1 MKKEKENGARV
12 RVWASIPQPVK
23 ELLAQ
28 RARDERNRES
38 EIIAKAI
45 TLYLTKDVTDES
57 LLIAKMSEIIR
68 VVQNMQTKLD
78 TGQKLDLEFFQYFFM
93 FAPDFPGD
101 EKEKQR
107 VFNKGAS
114 RTQDFLSGFRQREK
128 QMPRLLEAIFGMML
142 EEEANE

>member
-12 RVWASIPQPVK
+12 RVWASIPQPMK
-23 ELLAQ
+23 ELLAR

-38 EIIAKAI
+38 EIITKAI
-45 TLYLTKDVTDES
+45 TMYLTKDVTDES

-68 VVQNMQTKLD
+68 VVQNMNTKLD

-107 VFNKGAS
+107 VFNRGAS
-114 RTQDFLSGFRQREK
+114 RTQSYLSGFRQREK
-128 QMPRLLEAIFGMML
+128 QMPRWVGSHFRHDA
-142 EEEANE
+142 

>member
-12 RVWASIPQPVK
+12 RVWASIPQPMK
-23 ELLAQ
+23 ELLAR

-45 TLYLTKDVTDES
+45 TMYLTKDVTDES

-68 VVQNMQTKLD
+68 VVQNMNTKLD

-114 RTQDFLSGFRQREK
+114 RTQSFLSGFRQREK

-142 EEEANE
+142 EEEKE

>member
-1 MKKEKENGARV
+1 MNKPKENGTKV
-12 RVWASIPQPVK
+12 RVWASVPQPVK
-23 ELLAQ
+23 ELLSR

-45 TLYLTKDVTDES
+45 TMYLTKDVTDES

-68 VVQNMQTKLD
+68 VVQNMDTKLD
-78 TGQKLDLEFFQYFFM
+78 TGQKLDLEFYQYFFM
-93 FAPDFPGD
+93 FSPDFPND

-107 VFNKGAS
+107 VFNKGAG
-114 RTQDFLSGFRQREK
+114 RTQSFLSGFRQREK

-142 EEEANE
+142 EEEKE

>member
-1 MKKEKENGARV
+1 MKKEKEGGARV

-38 EIIAKAI
+38 EIITKAI

-114 RTQDFLSGFRQREK
+114 RTQSFLSGFRQREK

-142 EEEANE
+142 EEEGE

>member
-1 MKKEKENGARV
+1 MKKEKDNGTRV

-23 ELLAQ
+23 DLLAQ

-38 EIIAKAI
+38 EIINKAI

-57 LLIAKMSEIIR
+57 LLIAKMSEIVR
-68 VVQNMQTKLD
+68 VVQNLQTKLD

-114 RTQDFLSGFRQREK
+114 RTQSFLAGFRQREK

-142 EEEANE
+142 EEEKE

>member
-1 MKKEKENGARV
+1 MKQEKEDKTKV
-12 RVWASIPQPVK
+12 RVWASIPRPVK

-38 EIIAKAI
+38 EIIAKAVI
-45 TLYLTKDVTDES
+45 MYLTKDVTDES

-68 VVQNMQTKLD
+68 VVQNMNTKLD
-78 TGQKLDLEFFQYFFM
+78 TGQKLDLEFYQYFFM
-93 FAPDFPGD
+93 FSPDFPGD

-114 RTQDFLSGFRQREK
+114 RTQSFLSGFRQREK

-142 EEEANE
+142 EEEKE

>member
-1 MKKEKENGARV
+1 MKKEKESGARV
-12 RVWASIPQPVK
+12 RVRASIPQPMK
-23 ELLAQ
+23 ELLSQ

-38 EIIAKAI
+38 EIIAKAV
-45 TLYLTKDVTDES
+45 TMYLTKDVTDES
-57 LLIAKMSEIIR
+57 LLIARMSEIIR
-68 VVQNMQTKLD
+68 VVQNMNTKLD

-114 RTQDFLSGFRQREK
+114 RTQSFLSGFRQREK

-142 EEEANE
+142 EEEKE

>member
-12 RVWASIPQPVK
+12 RVWASIPQPMK
-23 ELLAQ
+23 ELLAR

-45 TLYLTKDVTDES
+45 TMYLTKDVTDES

-68 VVQNMQTKLD
+68 VVQNMNTKLD

-114 RTQDFLSGFRQREK
+114 RTQGFLSGFRQREK

-142 EEEANE
+142 EEEKE

>member
-1 MKKEKENGARV
+1 MKKEKESGARV
-12 RVWASIPQPVK
+12 RVWASIPQPMK
-23 ELLAQ
+23 ELLAR

-38 EIIAKAI
+38 EIITKAI
-45 TLYLTKDVTDES
+45 TMYLTKDVTDES

-68 VVQNMQTKLD
+68 VVQNMNTKLD

-107 VFNKGAS
+107 VFNKGAG
-114 RTQDFLSGFRQREK
+114 RTQSFLSGFRQREK

-142 EEEANE
+142 EEEKE

>member
-1 MKKEKENGARV
+1 MKKTKEQGNKV
-12 RVWASIPQPVK
+12 RVWATIPQPVK

-28 RARDERNRES
+28 RARDEHNRES

-45 TLYLTKDVTDES
+45 TMYLTKDVTDES
-57 LLIAKMSEIIR
+57 LLIAKMSEIVR
-68 VVQNMQTKLD
+68 VVQNLQTKLD
-78 TGQKLDLEFFQYFFM
+78 TGQKLDLEFYQYFFM

-107 VFNKGAS
+107 VFSKGAS
-114 RTQDFLSGFRQREK
+114 RTQNFLSGFRQREK

-142 EEEANE
+142 EEES

>member
-1 MKKEKENGARV
+1 MKKDKEDGAKV
-12 RVWASIPQPVK
+12 RVWAYIHQPMK
-23 ELLAQ
+23 ELLSQ

-38 EIIAKAI
+38 EIITKA
-45 TLYLTKDVTDES
+45 LAMYLTKDVTDES
-57 LLIAKMSEIIR
+57 LLIAKMSEIVR

-78 TGQKLDLEFFQYFFM
+78 TGQKLDLEFYQYFFM

-107 VFNKGAS
+107 VFNKGAG
-114 RTQDFLSGFRQREK
+114 RTQGFLSGFRHREK

-142 EEEANE
+142 EEEG

>member
-57 LLIAKMSEIIR
+57 LLIAKMSEIVR

-114 RTQDFLSGFRQREK
+114 RTQSFLSGFRQREK

-142 EEEANE
+142 EEEKE